1 MVRNEL
7 RLPKATTE
15 RRTVASHVQTQQRQP
30 ERAPGVLH
38 RARPGSVPKRQML
51 VYSDGSE
58 RYLQWR
64 AASAVL
70 FLLLGALLAIFFV
83 SDVFFVRSIVVRG
96 NDLMPREE
104 IFAYSDIADF
114 HMFWLDPAQI
124 RENILRSP
132 SVADVVVQ
140 LGWPPDLITILV
152 QERQPAMIWS
162 DAGVESWIDLQG
174 RTMPARAEMPHV
186 PRVNLVNDDY
196 AGSMP
201 SAEDFTADMV
211 LGALQLIERLPAGT
225 NLDFHP
231 VHGLGW
237 TNEQGWQV
245 WMGRGSASET
255 NEKLQMYEVLVAD
268 LNNRAVDIAELNIA
282 NPDAP
287 FYRVLW
293 ER

>member
-1 MVRNEL
+1 M
-7 RLPKATTE
+7 
-15 RRTVASHVQTQQRQP
+15 ASHVQTQQRQP

-38 RARPGSVPKRQML
+38 RARPGSVPKRQAP
-51 VYSDGSE
+51 VHSDVGE
-58 RYLQWR
+58 GYLQWR
-64 AASAVL
+64 AASAAL
-70 FLLLGALLAIFFV
+70 FLLLGALLAMFFV

-124 RENILRSP
+124 REHVLRSP
-132 SVADVVVQ
+132 SVADAVVQ
-140 LGWPPDLITILV
+140 LGWPPELITILV
-152 QERQPAMIWS
+152 EERQPAMIWS
-162 DAGVESWIDLQG
+162 DAGAESWIDLQG

-186 PRVNLVNDDY
+186 PRVNLVKDDY
-196 AGSMP
+196 AGPMP
-201 SAEDFTADMV
+201 SADEFNAEMV
-211 LGALQLIERLPAGT
+211 LGALQLIERLPEGA

-237 TNEQGWQV
+237 TNDQGWQV

-255 NEKLQMYEVLVAD
+255 SEKLKMYEVLVAD
-268 LNNRAVDIAELNIA
+268 LNNRSVDIAELNIA

>member
-1 MVRNEL
+1 M
-7 RLPKATTE
+7 
-15 RRTVASHVQTQQRQP
+15 QQRQP

-38 RARPGSVPKRQML
+38 RARPGNVPSRRSSAAGAVGKGYR
-51 VYSDGSE
+51 
-58 RYLQWR
+58 QWR
-64 AASAVL
+64 AASAVI
-70 FLLLGALLAIFFV
+70 FLLLGALLVMFFV

-104 IFAYSDIADF
+104 IFAYADIANF

-124 RENILRSP
+124 RNNILRSP

-140 LGWPPDLITILV
+140 LGWPPDLITLLV
-152 QERQPAMIWS
+152 EERQPALIWS
-162 DAGVESWIDLQG
+162 DAGSESWVDLQG
-174 RTMPARAEMPHV
+174 RAMPARAEMPHV
-186 PRVNLVNDDY
+186 PLVNLVKDGY
-196 AGSMP
+196 AGPMP
-201 SAEDFTADMV
+201 SAEDFNGEMV
-211 LGALQLIERLPAGT
+211 LGALLLMERLPDGT
-225 NLDFHP
+225 SLDFHP

-245 WMGRGSASET
+245 WMGRGSAAET
-255 NEKLQMYEVLVAD
+255 SEKLAMYDVLVAD
-268 LNNRAVDIAELNIA
+268 LNNRAIDIAELNIA

>member
-1 MVRNEL
+1 MFKRSSASPSA
-7 RLPKATTE
+7 RLVSCIGRGRGAF
-15 RRTVASHVQTQQRQP
+15 
-30 ERAPGVLH
+30 L
-38 RARPGSVPKRQML
+38 RARRQL
-51 VYSDGSE
+51 PNEVGE
-58 RYLQWR
+58 GYLQWR

-70 FLLLGALLAIFFV
+70 FLLLGALLAMFFV

-104 IFAYSDIADF
+104 IFAYSDIANF

-132 SVADVVVQ
+132 SIADAVVQ

-152 QERQPAMIWS
+152 EERQPAMIWS
-162 DAGVESWIDLQG
+162 DAGIESWIDLQG

-186 PRVNLVNDDY
+186 PRINLVKDDY
-196 AGSMP
+196 TGPMP
-201 SAEDFTADMV
+201 SAEDFNADMA
-211 LGALQLIERLPAGT
+211 LGALLLIERLPEGAS
-225 NLDFHP
+225 LDFHP

-255 NEKLQMYEVLVAD
+255 SEKLKMYEVLVAD

-282 NPDAP
+282 NADAP

-293 ER
+293 GR